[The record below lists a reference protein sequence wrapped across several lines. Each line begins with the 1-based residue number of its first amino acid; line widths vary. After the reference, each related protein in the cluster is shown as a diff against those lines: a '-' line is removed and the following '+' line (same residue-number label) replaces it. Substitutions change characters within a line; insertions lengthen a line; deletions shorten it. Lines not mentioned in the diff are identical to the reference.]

1 MTELDNFKKEK
12 KTIAL
17 AKANVYG
24 FLLLIP
30 ITIVY
35 LTPFYFLWEEKL
47 TLDAFNNL
55 FVDVGVTTGLLTG
68 LLFLLVV
75 MVGVVFHELIHGIT
89 WAIFT
94 KRGFQSIK
102 FGILKEM
109 LTPYCHCQEPLKLKQ
124 YMLGAMMPGLAMG
137 VLPWLISLLVGS
149 VPLFVFAIFFTMA
162 AMGDLMIVQLI
173 FKENPNSY
181 VLDHPSEAGCFVY
194 RPIDNG
200 DHG

>member
-1 MTELDNFKKEK
+1 MTELEDFKKEK

-30 ITIVY
+30 IALIY
-35 LTPFYFLWEEKL
+35 LTPFYFLWEENV

-89 WAIFT
+89 WAIFA

-109 LTPYCHCQEPLKLKQ
+109 LTPYCHCQEPLKLRQ
-124 YMLGAMMPGLAMG
+124 YMLGAMMPGLVMG

-149 VPLFVFAIFFTMA
+149 VPLLVFAIFFTMA

-173 FKENPNSY
+173 FKEDPKTF
-181 VLDHPSEAGCFVY
+181 VLDHPSEAGCYVY

-200 DHG
+200 NNA